1 MCCRIRNSFEMKISN
16 TIWCDN
22 KVWLHIV
29 NYNLENRM
37 ISSSVIPTIS
47 QTIRELNQ
55 PLLVKPDEVVAAI
68 TPTKSVAAVSTNVSV
83 NMGTSSTRSIDTHA

>member
-1 MCCRIRNSFEMKISN
+1 
-16 TIWCDN
+16 
-22 KVWLHIV
+22 
-29 NYNLENRM
+29 M

-68 TPTKSVAAVSTNVSV
+68 TPSKKVAEVDTNVSV
-83 NMGTSSTRSIDTHA
+83 NMETPSVRSINTHA

>member
-1 MCCRIRNSFEMKISN
+1 
-16 TIWCDN
+16 
-22 KVWLHIV
+22 
-29 NYNLENRM
+29 M

-68 TPTKSVAAVSTNVSV
+68 TPSKKVAEVDTNVSV
-83 NMGTSSTRSIDTHA
+83 NMETPSARSINTHA

>member
-1 MCCRIRNSFEMKISN
+1 
-16 TIWCDN
+16 
-22 KVWLHIV
+22 
-29 NYNLENRM
+29 M

-68 TPTKSVAAVSTNVSV
+68 TPTQKVAEVSTNVSV
-83 NMGTSSTRSIDTHA
+83 NMETPSARSINTHA